1 MGSTRMRGDV
11 VVVLGVSLIL
21 AVCFCR
27 ALFSSVTT
35 TTTKLLICIAYHHS
49 VLVCL
54 SVCHFVFAGIAKRLS
69 HRTSCTTTLYS

>member
-54 SVCHFVFAGIAKRLS
+54 SDCHVCLCFGIAKRSS
-69 HRTSCTTTLYS
+69 HRTPCTTTL

>member
-21 AVCFCR
+21 AVCCCTVCR

-35 TTTKLLICIAYHHS
+35 TTTNVLI
-49 VLVCL
+49 CL
-54 SVCHFVFAGIAKRLS
+54 SVCHLCLCFGIVRRLS
-69 HRTSCTTTLYS
+69 HRTPTIYAIL